1 MLRGWLRG
9 GRPCC
14 GFSCRTEE
22 SVLDGFQPLGPLL
35 PVEPREGADVPLAAL
50 HAALPVHLLP
60 DQTVRPGPESRDSW
74 LAAGVVA
81 ETRAHGRK
89 RG

>member
-1 MLRGWLRG
+1 MH
-9 GRPCC
+9 
-14 GFSCRTEE
+14 E
-22 SVLDGFQPLGPLL
+22 GFQPLGPML
-35 PVEPREGADVPLAAL
+35 PVEPREGAGVPVAAL

-60 DQTVRPGPESRDSW
+60 DQTVRPGPESWGSW

-81 ETRAHGRK
+81 ETRARGRK